1 MVALGGMVAPSFR
14 SEKKTSA
21 PGADGVGP
29 PVGFSWAKAMPH
41 AAALTISNV
50 IAGLTNLDDL
60 PASARHTS
68 ILVLHCE
75 PDMHRQ
81 YIGVSGARANC
92 ASDAPRPPAGS
103 QSAFPRNGNRSP
115 QTARQTPGIGARM
128 RDAPRAPL
136 VLRVFPRN
144 AAIRRRR
151 RRTGSS

>member
-21 PGADGVGP
+21 PGAEGVGP
-29 PVGFSWAKAMPH
+29 PVGLSWAKAMPH

-75 PDMHRQ
+75 PGMDCQ

-92 ASDAPRPPAGS
+92 AAAPHVELKAARAAGS
-103 QSAFPRNGNRSP
+103 GSASRRNGNRFRREQREFCP
-115 QTARQTPGIGARM
+115 QCRHQATPPENRLFLRM
-128 RDAPRAPL
+128 A
-136 VLRVFPRN
+136 
-144 AAIRRRR
+144 
-151 RRTGSS
+151 

>member
-29 PVGFSWAKAMPH
+29 PVGLSWAKAMPH

-75 PDMHRQ
+75 PGMDCQ
-81 YIGVSGARANC
+81 YTGVSGARANC
-92 ASDAPRPPAGS
+92 ASAPMLSLRWERAAGS
-103 QSAFPRNGNRSP
+103 A
-115 QTARQTPGIGARM
+115 AKGANF
-128 RDAPRAPL
+128 A
-136 VLRVFPRN
+136 RN